1 MDTKPCPIATKNYL
15 GESMAGQDNF
25 LKIDVSDKKLKSV
38 KNGGNVPGGPG
49 VKNLPANA
57 GATGSIPGLR

>member
-1 MDTKPCPIATKNYL
+1 
-15 GESMAGQDNF
+15 MAGQDNF

>member
-1 MDTKPCPIATKNYL
+1 
-15 GESMAGQDNF
+15 MAGQDNY

-38 KNGGNVPGGPG
+38 KNGGNVPGGRG